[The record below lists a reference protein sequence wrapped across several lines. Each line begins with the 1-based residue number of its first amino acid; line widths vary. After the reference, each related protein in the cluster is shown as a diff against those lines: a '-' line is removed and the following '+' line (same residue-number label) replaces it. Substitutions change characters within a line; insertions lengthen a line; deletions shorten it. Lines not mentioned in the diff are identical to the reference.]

1 MSKKIITILVIL
13 AICIGIY
20 FYFSED
26 KINNSSNYEELIST
40 IDSLNCKIDSL
51 SLEREELILK
61 IDSSKSK
68 VEVIEHWYE
77 KEYNTVLTQPT
88 DSDCVF
94 FSKYLSSHFK

>member
-1 MSKKIITILVIL
+1 MSRKIITILVIL

-20 FYFSED
+20 FYFLEN
-26 KINNSSNYEELIST
+26 KISTSSDYNELISV

-51 SLEREELILK
+51 SLEREELISK
-61 IDSSKSK
+61 IDSSKDK

-77 KEYNTVLTQPT
+77 KEYNTVLTQPI

>member
-1 MSKKIITILVIL
+1 MSRKIITILVIL

-20 FYFSED
+20 FYFLEN
-26 KINNSSNYEELIST
+26 KISTSSDYNELISV

-51 SLEREELILK
+51 SLEREELISK
-61 IDSSKSK
+61 IDSSKDK

-77 KEYNTVLTQPT
+77 KQYNTVLTQPI

>member
-1 MSKKIITILVIL
+1 MSRKIITILVIL

-20 FYFSED
+20 FYFLEN
-26 KINNSSNYEELIST
+26 KISTSSDYDELISV

-51 SLEREELILK
+51 SLEREELISK
-61 IDSSKSK
+61 IDSSKDK

-77 KEYNTVLTQPT
+77 KEYNTVLTQPI

>member
-1 MSKKIITILVIL
+1 M
-13 AICIGIY
+13 CR
-20 FYFSED
+20 
-26 KINNSSNYEELIST
+26 NNSSNYEELVSV

-51 SLEREELILK
+51 SLEREELISK
-61 IDSSKSK
+61 IDSSKDK

>member
-1 MSKKIITILVIL
+1 MSRKIITILVIL
-13 AICIGIY
+13 AICVGIY
-20 FYFSED
+20 FYFSENN
-26 KINNSSNYEELIST
+26 INNSSNYEKLISV

-51 SLEREELILK
+51 SLEREELISK
-61 IDSSKSK
+61 IDSSKDK

-77 KEYNTVLTQPT
+77 KEYNTVLIQPT